1 MGTINKKLKDIS
13 PIAVEAE
20 AGNAGRVVYD
30 LKTGV
35 LKLEKELVS
44 LPGSKM
50 PLNLKLYYDVTH
62 GGWRLNYEQYLT
74 QKSQI
79 AEWESG
85 TDKPDVMYTDGKM
98 EDRYFYAANQVVHES
113 SLSDADASDYGYF
126 ENETCLN
133 IKQTSTGWEL
143 EDLSGN
149 VMSFDGNGKLCSV
162 ENVYGHTS
170 SVTTGTITDGEGNV
184 CTFERSNGGMT
195 VEIRGY
201 NKRFELL
208 PVTVSGSSG
217 WYMLAEYKAEWDGT
231 GAVLQKS
238 CTDRSFYR
246 LQNNS
251 LACVYDGFTS
261 VEATYLNNKPS
272 VLEKKEY
279 RDYGASVSGEIWTLS
294 LANGETTEKYTDF
307 THTADNRYS
316 YKDKKGIKT
325 EYGLVRYDSNHPD
338 LLKYASITVDGLC
351 KAPDRTVTSNYLVES
366 YVPNLGTVTDF
377 TTISVEDEIER
388 MNINYD
394 TSAIT
399 NKNGLSIALFNLL
412 SSQELLNMFLGMKK
426 GTRIISVYM
435 NAYCYDEGAMP
446 LKFRGYELK
455 NLAPVVCT
463 DFQDED
469 GNSRYKTYTVYQVD
483 FFGITPYALKETTQL
498 VKGNKRYVSYKYYN
512 SKFELVKEKGYDG
525 VEKQY
530 TYDADGLM
538 TGERAGSDTAYV
550 KTDYAFEQKTEAGE
564 KVYEEKSTFY
574 VDGQERSARNI
585 YDGKK
590 ELKYTEDAKGNKTTP
605 VFANDLL
612 TSIKVNGTEKTS
624 YEYENNRLTKLTH
637 NGTRF
642 RFGYGRGYLG
652 SIGYETI
659 NTPNNNKIEFNTLTR
674 SATDDEKTVQYD
686 TDVNG
691 YVERYTYDKNGRLL
705 SKKEKKAGTSSY
717 ASVIENTY
725 LEAEDGGLKPSVL
738 EEIVDNKAGLK
749 YTYTYDEN
757 RKHATKVTVTNTA
770 GGAQKYVKNISYDG
784 YDRVTTENYG
794 SAIYSRTVSYPDSND
809 SPQER
814 LERVK
819 HTVNGISASNTTYEY
834 DGLNRV
840 TKEKVGKSSS
850 SSSLVFENR
859 YEYYAGKSG
868 TNETTGLVRK
878 EEYYLKNITAPQGSI
893 EYEYDANG
901 NVTEIKNVLDTGKNV
916 SYEYDSLNRLTKE
929 TNLAIGSEWR
939 YTYDNGGNITKKEEY
954 NPATGALRSSRNYGY
969 GDTYWKDQLTS
980 WGSYGTSY
988 FAYDSSG
995 NPTKYK
1001 GKTLTWEGKRLTKY
1015 SASSTS
1021 NMELSYDG
1029 SGMLIGYIQSDTYT
1043 DWAGAQYTNVYS
1055 REMTRDGDRI
1065 LAEKVT
1071 SIDGALLTNE
1081 VKNVKYMYDAKG
1093 ASGMI
1098 VDGTKY
1104 YFRKNIFGD
1113 VTEIYDKNGV
1123 KKAEYAY
1130 DAWGTCH
1137 LMLDTDG
1144 VGSLN
1149 PFRYRGYYMVSCI
1162 GLYYLTTRFYDY
1174 TTGRFLNA
1182 DVPSVGMESGFNI
1195 PEGCNL
1201 YSYCLNN
1208 PISYV
1213 DPTGH
1218 FAISLLVGAV
1228 VAFGIGVGMSVV
1240 GQGLQY
1246 GWDNIS
1252 IWQALIDGALAAG
1265 SVLLAASGI
1274 PLWGSMLAGGAS
1286 GFGQYAVSC
1295 ILHGEDMTWSGA
1307 LIATG
1312 LGVISGYL
1320 SKAGARNMKVIAD
1333 KLDGRADQG
1342 VRALI
1347 TTAQRYGANSKQMVS
1362 VNRLYR
1368 KAINTAINSIVTKN
1382 FTKSVITIWATTASS
1397 GLISLGLN
1405 RLLDFLQ

>member
-13 PIAVEAE
+13 PIAVETE

-79 AEWESG
+79 TAWESG
-85 TDKPDVMYTDGKM
+85 TDKPDVIYTDGKM

-217 WYMLAEYKAEWDGT
+217 WYMLAEYKAEWDSS

-251 LACVYDGFTS
+251 LACVFDGFTS
-261 VEATYLNNKPS
+261 VEATYSNNKPS

-574 VDGQERSARNI
+574 VDGQERSARNV

-605 VFANDLL
+605 VFTNDLL
-612 TSIKVNGTEKTS
+612 ASIKVNGTEKTS

-652 SIGYETI
+652 SIGYETL
-659 NTPNNNKIEFNTLTR
+659 NSLYNKRIEFNTLTR
-674 SATDDEKTVQYD
+674 SATDDEKAVQYD
-686 TDVNG
+686 TDANG

-705 SKKEKKAGTSSY
+705 GKKEKKAGTSSY

-784 YDRVTTENYG
+784 YDRVTSENYG

-901 NVTEIKNVLDTGKNV
+901 NVTEIKNLLDTGKNV

-954 NPATGALRSSRNYGY
+954 NPATGALRSSWNYGY

-1001 GKTLTWEGKRLTKY
+1001 GKTLEWEGKRLTKY

-1021 NMELSYDG
+1021 NMDLSYDG
-1029 SGMLIGYIQSDTYT
+1029 SGMLIGYTQSDTYT
-1043 DWAGAQYTNVYS
+1043 DWAGAQYTNVYN

-1113 VTEIYDKNGV
+1113 VVEIYNESGAKC
-1123 KKAEYAY
+1123 AEYTY
-1130 DAWGTCH
+1130 DAWGTCY
-1137 LMLDTDG
+1137 LMLDTEG

-1149 PFRYRGYYMVSCI
+1149 PFRYRGYYFVSRI

-1174 TTGRFLNA
+1174 TTGRFINA
-1182 DVPSVGMESGFNI
+1182 DVPSICFDDGLTL

-1201 YSYCLNN
+1201 YSYCRNN

-1218 FAISLLVGAV
+1218 FAISTLVVIIMTTVGVIVGGVYAYDKAYNDGARDWELFGWTLLGAV
-1228 VAFGIGVGMSVV
+1228 IGGFIGFGIGRFLGSIASNLGNMSSLVGTLESV
-1240 GQGLQY
+1240 
-1246 GWDNIS
+1246 
-1252 IWQALIDGALAAG
+1252 
-1265 SVLLAASGI
+1265 GI
-1274 PLWGSMLAGGAS
+1274 
-1286 GFGQYAVSC
+1286 AVSPTS
-1295 ILHGEDMTWSGA
+1295 LGQVA
-1307 LIATG
+1307 
-1312 LGVISGYL
+1312 GVIGSFIL
-1320 SKAGARNMKVIAD
+1320 FSQNANRFKPKDSRSNKSQNKEFQRIAD
-1333 KLDGRADQG
+1333 EFDLNEKQRRRIHDKISKKGYSKDEILEIIRKLFPW
-1342 VRALI
+1342 LF
-1347 TTAQRYGANSKQMVS
+1347 K
-1362 VNRLYR
+1362 
-1368 KAINTAINSIVTKN
+1368 
-1382 FTKSVITIWATTASS
+1382 
-1397 GLISLGLN
+1397 
-1405 RLLDFLQ
+1405 

>member
-217 WYMLAEYKAEWDGT
+217 WYMLAEYKAEWDSS

-251 LACVYDGFTS
+251 LACVFDGFTS
-261 VEATYLNNKPS
+261 VEATYSNNKPS

-316 YKDKKGIKT
+316 YKDRKGIKT

-399 NKNGLSIALFNLL
+399 NKNGLTIAMFNLL

-463 DFQDED
+463 DFRDED

-574 VDGQERSARNI
+574 VDGQERSARNV

-637 NGTRF
+637 NGTKF
-642 RFGYGRGYLG
+642 RFGYGLGYLG
-652 SIGYETI
+652 SIGYETL
-659 NTPNNNKIEFNTLTR
+659 NTPNNNKIESNILIR
-674 SATDDEKTVQYD
+674 SSTDDEKTVQYSKD
-686 TDVNG
+686 ANG
-691 YVERYTYDKNGRLL
+691 YGERYTYDKNGRLL
-705 SKKEKKAGTSSY
+705 GKKEKKAGTSSY

-725 LEAEDGGLKPSVL
+725 LEAKDGGLKPSVL

-749 YTYTYDEN
+749 YTYTYDKN

-784 YDRVTTENYG
+784 YDRVTSENYG

-901 NVTEIKNVLDTGKNV
+901 NVTEIKNLLDTGKNV

-954 NPATGALRSSRNYGY
+954 NPATGALRSSWNYGY

-1001 GKTLTWEGKRLTKY
+1001 GKTLEWEGKRLTKY

-1021 NMELSYDG
+1021 NMDLSYDG

-1113 VTEIYDKNGV
+1113 VVEIYNESGAKC
-1123 KKAEYAY
+1123 AEYTY
-1130 DAWGTCH
+1130 DAWGTCY
-1137 LMLDTDG
+1137 LMLDTEG

-1149 PFRYRGYYMVSCI
+1149 PFRYRGYYFVSRI

-1174 TTGRFLNA
+1174 TTGRFINA
-1182 DVPSVGMESGFNI
+1182 DVPSICFDDGLTL

-1201 YSYCLNN
+1201 YSYCRNN

-1218 FAISLLVGAV
+1218 FAISTLVVIIMTTVGVIVGGVYAYDKAYNDGARDWELFGWTLLGAV
-1228 VAFGIGVGMSVV
+1228 IGGFIGFGIGRFLGSIASNLGNMSSLVGTLESV
-1240 GQGLQY
+1240 
-1246 GWDNIS
+1246 
-1252 IWQALIDGALAAG
+1252 
-1265 SVLLAASGI
+1265 GI
-1274 PLWGSMLAGGAS
+1274 
-1286 GFGQYAVSC
+1286 AVSPTS
-1295 ILHGEDMTWSGA
+1295 LGQVA
-1307 LIATG
+1307 
-1312 LGVISGYL
+1312 GVIGSFIL
-1320 SKAGARNMKVIAD
+1320 FSQNANRFKPKDSRSNKSQNKEFQRIAD
-1333 KLDGRADQG
+1333 EFDLNEKQRRRIHDKISKKGYSKDEILEIIRKLFPW
-1342 VRALI
+1342 LF
-1347 TTAQRYGANSKQMVS
+1347 K
-1362 VNRLYR
+1362 
-1368 KAINTAINSIVTKN
+1368 
-1382 FTKSVITIWATTASS
+1382 
-1397 GLISLGLN
+1397 
-1405 RLLDFLQ
+1405 